1 MANNPKA
8 KENLVAIP
16 KGTTLNPHGR
26 PKKFVSTL
34 KAHGYKLSEI
44 NDCIK
49 VMLSMTQEQLRGIAS
64 NPLATVLE
72 IMIASAMNASIKR
85 GDLVSLETL
94 LNRAFGKP
102 TQYIEANVT
111 PTTDEQ
117 ARKLF
122 DHLIG
127 KFRGVEPARIARVVY
142 EEYPQATVKLLG
154 DGREKGERPPT
165 KT

>member
-49 VMLSMTQEQLRGIAS
+49 NLLAMTKGQLKEAQS
-64 NPLATVLE
+64 NPQATALE
-72 IMIASAMNASIKR
+72 LMIIAAIFAAIKR
-85 GDLVSLETL
+85 GDLSTMETL
-94 LNRAFGKP
+94 ISRTFGKP
-102 TQYIEANVT
+102 HQSVT
-111 PTTDEQ
+111 VEESSPQLTDEQ
-117 ARKLF
+117 LAAELF
-122 DHLIG
+122 RRLIQN
-127 KFRGVEPARIARVVY
+127 RGLTLEDAIEGIRQRFPDVD
-142 EEYPQATVKLLG
+142 VKLLSG
-154 DGREKGERPPT
+154 SV
-165 KT
+165 